1 MKAFEFAR
9 LVGPKTWFFALCGL
23 WTMGHFELSAKEFP
37 DRLRL
42 VNGDELRCEI
52 KNLSKGILTVE
63 TEYSDSDFKVEWDRV
78 RGLNSSRMFSI
89 TLSSGERL
97 RASLN
102 STAQDSVNL
111 LEAGGNL
118 RKVEIQDV
126 VALQKIESGFWDRL
140 DASVDLGFSYAKSNN
155 LTQYSARTVLGY
167 RAETWFTEVNYS
179 EVRSSQNDVDNV
191 FRTETKINYVYLL
204 PDDWY
209 ATSQLSFLSN
219 SEQRIDLRTTVKAG
233 AGKFLIHT
241 NQLYWGLGTGLA
253 YNNEQYSGDASN
265 NRQSSE
271 AYFGS
276 DLNMFDTGDL
286 SLHATA
292 TAYPSLTESNRIRVD
307 GSFDL
312 KYDLPLD
319 FYIGLGF
326 SINYDNQPATVN
338 GVRGA
343 ETDYVSQLNFGWE
356 L

>member
-1 MKAFEFAR
+1 MKAWYTLKCLCSGSSGRALAVFA
-9 LVGPKTWFFALCGL
+9 FFWAEQLI
-23 WTMGHFELSAKEFP
+23 AKEFP

-42 VNGDELRCEI
+42 NNGDEIRCEI
-52 KNLSKGILTVE
+52 KSLSKGVLTVE
-63 TEYSDSDFKVEWDRV
+63 TEYSDSDFKVEWERV
-78 RGLNSSRMFSI
+78 RGLNSARMFSI

-102 STAQDSVNL
+102 STANDSVNL
-111 LEAGGNL
+111 LDQTGL
-118 RKVEIQDV
+118 IRKVQIEEV

-140 DASVDLGFSYAKSNN
+140 TASVDLGFSYAKNNN
-155 LTQYSARTVLGY
+155 LSQYSARMVLGY
-167 RAETWFTEVNYS
+167 RAETWFTELNYS
-179 EVRSSQNDVDNV
+179 EVRSSQNDVGNV
-191 FRTETKINYVYLL
+191 FRTETKANYVYLL

-219 SEQRIDLRTTVKAG
+219 SEQLLDLRTTIKFG

-241 NQLYWGLGTGLA
+241 NQMYWGLGIGLA
-253 YNNEQYSGDASN
+253 YNQEEYAGDAGN
-265 NRQSSE
+265 DRKSSE

-292 TAYPSLTESNRIRVD
+292 TAYPSLTESDRVRID

-326 SINYDNQPATVN
+326 SLNYDNQPAVVN

-343 ETDYVSQLNFGWE
+343 ETDYVTQLNFGWE